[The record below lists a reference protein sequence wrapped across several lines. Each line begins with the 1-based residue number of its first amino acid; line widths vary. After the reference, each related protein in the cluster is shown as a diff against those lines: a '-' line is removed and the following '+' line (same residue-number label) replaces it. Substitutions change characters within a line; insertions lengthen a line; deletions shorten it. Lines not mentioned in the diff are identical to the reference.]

1 MIAGETIWQL
11 VEARAAATPEALFAV
26 DERDRTLTFAG
37 YREAALRAAAGLHA
51 RGIGAE
57 TPVSWMLPTTL
68 EALVLAAALARLG
81 AVQNPILPI
90 YRERETRFITNQ
102 TKARLLCVPPTF
114 RNFDYP
120 ALAQTLRAERGA
132 QGGRRSRPTRSEQQE
147 ASEGGPLHE
156 LDVLV
161 VDGSL
166 PAGDPRELPA
176 PPPEHPAARQAV
188 RWILYSSGTTADP
201 KGAQH
206 TDASLIA
213 SFKGLVRVLD
223 LQPDDRHAFV
233 FPLTHV
239 GGIGWLIAGLLA
251 GFAHVAVAIFEPK
264 SVIPLLARRGV
275 TQAGA
280 GTVFHQAY
288 LTAQREQSGTR
299 LFPRVRAFPG
309 GGAPK
314 PPQLHYDVKKELGG
328 VGIVSGYG
336 LTECPIIAMN
346 TVRNSDEQLANTEGS
361 VNPPE
366 AEIRVVRADGALAA
380 PGEEG
385 ELRFRGPQLFRGYLD
400 ASLDAAAFDADGFF
414 RTGDLGR
421 LTADGCVV
429 ITGRTKDVIIR
440 KGENISAKEVE
451 DLLYTHPKVA
461 DVAVIGLPDPALGE
475 RCCAVVAC
483 QGDALELAEMVAF
496 LAGAGLSRQKIPEQ
510 LEIVAEVPR
519 NVAGKIQKQLLRER
533 FS

>member
-1 MIAGETIWQL
+1 
-11 VEARAAATPEALFAV
+11 
-26 DERDRTLTFAG
+26 
-37 YREAALRAAAGLHA
+37 
-51 RGIGAE
+51 
-57 TPVSWMLPTTL
+57 
-68 EALVLAAALARLG
+68 
-81 AVQNPILPI
+81 
-90 YRERETRFITNQ
+90 
-102 TKARLLCVPPTF
+102 
-114 RNFDYP
+114 
-120 ALAQTLRAERGA
+120 
-132 QGGRRSRPTRSEQQE
+132 
-147 ASEGGPLHE
+147 
-156 LDVLV
+156 
-161 VDGSL
+161 
-166 PAGDPRELPA
+166 
-176 PPPEHPAARQAV
+176 V
-188 RWILYSSGTTADP
+188 RWVLYSSGTTADP
-201 KGAQH
+201 KGARH

-213 SFKGLVRVLD
+213 SFTGLVRVLD

-239 GGIGWLIAGLLA
+239 GGIGWLIAGLQA
-251 GFAHVAVAIFEPK
+251 GFAHIAVATFEPK
-264 SVIPLLARRGV
+264 SVIPLLARHGV

-288 LTAQREQSGTR
+288 LAAQREHPDTR

-314 PPQLHYDVKKELGG
+314 APQLHYDVKDELGG

-346 TVRNSDEQLANTEGS
+346 TVRDSDEELANTEGG

-366 AEIRVVRADGALAA
+366 AEIRVVRSDGSIAG

-385 ELRFRGPQLFRGYLD
+385 EIRFRGPQLFRGYLD
-400 ASLDAAAFDADGFF
+400 ATLDAAAFDADGFF

-421 LTADGCVV
+421 LDAEGHVV

-483 QGDALELAEMVAF
+483 RGESLEFAEMVEF
-496 LAGAGLSRQKIPEQ
+496 LIAKQLMKQKIPEQ

-519 NVAGKIQKQLLRER
+519 NAAGKIQKQLLRDQL
-533 FS
+533 S